1 MLLTAQEETPSSFE
15 MMEQPVA
22 YMRRDGQ
29 QHFLWKPGTSFHAMV
44 PGNEKNH
51 KGMPSLNAN
60 AVFELLC
67 FLRQK
72 IVSWGYTPPSWA
84 QGISDKC
91 AWCLKS

>member
-1 MLLTAQEETPSSFE
+1 
-15 MMEQPVA
+15 
-22 YMRRDGQ
+22 
-29 QHFLWKPGTSFHAMV
+29 MV

-72 IVSWGYTPPSWA
+72 IVSWGYTPLV
-84 QGISDKC
+84 G
-91 AWCLKS
+91 LKGSPTNALGV